1 MYASAQGPIWNER
14 NMKRL
19 HLLQVLAALTASGCL
34 AQSAQSIQGLVE
46 DASGAIVT
54 GAKVTM
60 TNAAT
65 GISRDTQTN
74 ASGLYSFQLVQ
85 VGNYNIRVELQ
96 GFRTETISNIRVETA
111 AQVRQNFKLQVG
123 TVAENIE
130 VSANAVQLT
139 TENASVGGVI
149 ENKRIIDLPINGR
162 NMVGLAVLV
171 PGVQFGERTG
181 RGDGLG
187 GFPIPGSGFSVS
199 ANGQRETFQVV
210 SLDGVDAKDPR
221 INITNFVP
229 SIEAID
235 EFKIQTNAFTAEYGF
250 GGGAHVQ
257 ITMKS
262 GTNDFHGTF
271 FEFVRNDIFDA
282 ENYFLN
288 FDRPANLTR
297 LKKDP
302 LRRNQFGF
310 VLSGPVLFPKL
321 YNGKNKTFWAFNME
335 YRLDR
340 ITSVQNAD
348 FGLDTFRRGDFSEL
362 LNPTPITGSSALRNP
377 VIIYDPYTGM
387 PFPNNI
393 LPASRLHPG
402 ALNILNTYVP
412 RAQFRQPDPFD
423 FNATAGVPQP
433 VNVHTY
439 FSRFDHTFND
449 RDRVFARL
457 AWDRSNR
464 TANNINPFL
473 PVFVDSKVTNLASQW
488 IHSFSPTVLNELRFG
503 FNISDDLT
511 SNPRT
516 DNTSFDMDSLGIG
529 QFRVF
534 SDGNRKL
541 TPREHGLPR
550 LNGLP
555 FPVGENTNGN
565 GYDNMDTLQVS
576 NHMSIFRGKHNIK
589 VGGEVYYISME
600 RGAANVEEGAL
611 GFSANESGSALASF
625 LLGLP
630 NSSTSPEG
638 LPLTFPRSTRLG
650 GYFQDDWK
658 VSSRVT
664 VSGGLRWDYIGAPYD
679 SKGLWRTLD
688 FPGTGLGI
696 QGRGGGY
703 QVPGGGVIPTI
714 APAGLGDPG
723 AIALFKDKNF
733 FMPRLGITFRPTDKW
748 VIRTGAGLFDNIHHL
763 NTWTIFNLM
772 PPKSGS
778 LVFNSV
784 TDVAQTIPVTGGTGQ
799 PVNLQTRRF
808 RAGQPVLTL
817 NDPFLQGAGVAAA
830 ARPVALNYVPP
841 DYKHGSVWKWSF
853 DIQRELP
860 FNTALTVGYVGSK
873 GTHTGNSI
881 GNYNQPSPSPD
892 TNIQARR
899 PYQQFYDPALPERGV
914 QTLSTIR
921 YIDSFGENFY
931 HGLQVKADRRFKSG
945 IAAGLAYTWS
955 KAHGDGENGGQEGV
969 SFQDPLNRRASR
981 GRFRFDQRHVLVANF
996 VWELPGASL
1005 KGPLGFLIGGWQTNG
1020 ILSIRT
1026 GFPFNVT
1033 QGGDLNTGGPV
1044 FPDLTGDPYL
1054 ANPSR
1059 AQWYNPQAFSRV
1071 TCNVPNRP
1079 DLCRYGSF
1087 GYNVMSGP
1095 SQRNLDFSMFKN
1107 FRFKERFNVQFRAEA
1122 LNATN
1127 TPYFG
1132 DPGGIGFSNV
1142 NQLTPDTSR
1151 MAEVRSLR
1159 TPMRIMQFGLKLMF

>member
-1 MYASAQGPIWNER
+1 
-14 NMKRL
+14 MKRIL
-19 HLLQVLAALTASGCL
+19 QTAGLLLALCGLAM
-34 AQSAQSIQGLVE
+34 AQSAQSIQGLVQ
-46 DASGAIVT
+46 DSTGAVVA
-54 GAKVTM
+54 GAKVKL
-60 TNAAT
+60 TNT
-65 GISRDTQTN
+65 GTGVSSTAESN
-74 ASGLYSFQLVQ
+74 SAGLFNFPLIQ
-85 VGNYNIRVELQ
+85 VGNYELTVEQQ
-96 GFRTETISNIRVETA
+96 GFKTETVRNIRVETG
-111 AQVRQNFKLQVG
+111 AQVRQDFKLEVG
-123 TVAENIE
+123 ALAERVEI
-130 VSANAVQLT
+130 SANAVQLN
-139 TENASVGGVI
+139 TENATVGGVV

-162 NMVGLAVLV
+162 NMVGLAVLI

-229 SIEAID
+229 SIEAIE
-235 EFKIQTNAFTAEYGF
+235 EFTIQTNSFTAEYGF
-250 GGGAHVQ
+250 GGGAKVQ

-262 GTNDFHGTF
+262 GANDLHGTF

-288 FDRPANLTR
+288 FERSANLTR

-310 VLSGPVLFPKL
+310 VMSGPVFIPKV

-340 ITSVQNAD
+340 ITSVQNAN
-348 FGLDTFRRGDFSEL
+348 FGLDAFRRGDFSEIL
-362 LNPTPITGSSALRNP
+362 RPTPIAGSTALRNP
-377 VIIYDPYTGM
+377 IIIYDPYTGI
-387 PFPNNI
+387 PFPDNI
-393 LPASRLHPG
+393 IPTTRLHPG

-412 RAQFRQPDPFD
+412 RAQFRQADPFD

-433 VNVHTY
+433 INARTY
-439 FSRFDHTFND
+439 FARIDHHFND
-449 RDRVFARL
+449 KDRVFGRL
-457 AWDRSNR
+457 AWDRSDLER
-464 TANNINPFL
+464 NNINPFL
-473 PVFVDSKVTNLASQW
+473 PVFVDSKVTNLATQW
-488 IHSFSPTVLNELRFG
+488 IHTFSPSAINELRVG
-503 FNISDDLT
+503 FNISDDIT
-511 SNPRT
+511 RNPRT
-516 DNTSFDMDSLGIG
+516 DNTSFDMDALGIG

-534 SDGNRKL
+534 SDANRKL

-565 GYDNMDTLQVS
+565 GYDNMDTIQMGDHLS
-576 NHMSIFRGKHNIK
+576 LFRGKHNIK
-589 VGGEVYYISME
+589 VGGEIYYITME

-611 GFSANESGSALASF
+611 GFSGNESGYALASF

-638 LPLTFPRSTRLG
+638 LPLTFPRNTRLG

-658 VSSRVT
+658 LSPRMT
-664 VSGGLRWDYIGAPYD
+664 VSGGLRWDYIGVPYD
-679 SKGLWRTLD
+679 SQGLWRTLD
-688 FPGTGLGI
+688 FPGTGLGVE
-696 QGRGGGY
+696 GRGTGY
-703 QVPGGGVIPTI
+703 QIPGGALIPTI
-714 APAGLGDPG
+714 APASLGEAG
-723 AIALFKDKNF
+723 AIPLFKSKNF
-733 FMPRLGITFRPTDKW
+733 FMPRLGITFRPSDKW
-748 VIRTGAGLFDNIHHL
+748 VIRSGAGLFDNINHL

-778 LVFNSV
+778 LIFNSV

-799 PVNLQTRRF
+799 TVNLQTRIF
-808 RAGQPVLTL
+808 RPGQPILTL

-830 ARPVALNYVPP
+830 PRPVALNYVPP
-841 DYKHGSVWKWSF
+841 DYKHGDVWKWSF

-873 GTHTGNSI
+873 GSHTGNSI
-881 GNYNQPSPSPD
+881 GNYNQPRPSPD
-892 TNIQARR
+892 TNVQARR
-899 PYQQFYDPALPERGV
+899 PYQQFFDPAVPGRGI

-921 YIDSFGENFY
+921 YIDSYGENFH
-931 HGLQVKADRRFKSG
+931 HGLQVKVDHRFSRG
-945 IAAGLAYTWS
+945 VAFGFAYTLS
-955 KAHGDGENGGQEGV
+955 KTHGDGENGGQEGV
-969 SFQDPLNRRASR
+969 SFQDPLNRVGSR
-981 GRFRFDQRHVLVANF
+981 GRFRFDQRHVMVANF
-996 VWELPGASL
+996 VWELPGRNL
-1005 KGPLGFLIGGWQTNG
+1005 KGPLGYVLGGWQSNG
-1020 ILSIRT
+1020 IVAIRS

-1033 QGGDLNTGGPV
+1033 QGDDINTGGPV
-1044 FPDLTGDPYL
+1044 RPDQAGDPYL
-1054 ANPSR
+1054 DSPSR

-1071 TCNVPNRP
+1071 TCNIPSRQ
-1079 DLCRYGSF
+1079 DLCRFGTF

-1095 SQRNLDFSMFKN
+1095 GQRNLDFSVFKN
-1107 FRFKERFNVQFRAEA
+1107 FPFKERFNLQFRAEA
-1122 LNATN
+1122 INATN

-1132 DPGGIGFSNV
+1132 DPGGISFSNP
-1142 NQLTPDTSR
+1142 NQLTPDGTR
-1151 MAEVRSLR
+1151 MGEVRSLR

>member
-1 MYASAQGPIWNER
+1 MQKAVNVKQIVSFS
-14 NMKRL
+14 L
-19 HLLQVLAALTASGCL
+19 VLMFGIAPCL
-34 AQSAQSIQGLVE
+34 PQSTQSIQGLVE
-46 DASGAIVT
+46 DTTGAAIAQ
-54 GAKVTM
+54 AKVTL
-60 TNAAT
+60 TNVAT
-65 GISRDTQTN
+65 GISRTTETN
-74 ASGLYSFQLVQ
+74 STGLYTFQLVQ
-85 VGNYNIRVELQ
+85 VGNYDLKFETA
-96 GFRTETISNIRVETA
+96 GFRTEVITSVRVETA
-111 AQVRQNFKLQVG
+111 AQVRQNAQLKVG
-123 TVAENIE
+123 AIAESIE
-130 VSANAVQLT
+130 VSANAVQLN
-139 TENASVGGVI
+139 TENATVGGVI

-221 INITNFVP
+221 VHITNFVP
-229 SIEAID
+229 SIEAIE

-250 GGGAHVQ
+250 GGGANVQ

-262 GTNDFHGTF
+262 GTNSLHGTF
-271 FEFVRNDIFDA
+271 FDFVRNDIFDA

-288 FDRPANLTR
+288 FERVSSLPR
-297 LKKDP
+297 LKKNP

-310 VLSGPVLFPKL
+310 VLSGPVLIPKI
-321 YNGKNKTFWAFNME
+321 YNGKNRTFWAFNME
-335 YRLDR
+335 HRLDR
-340 ITSVQNAD
+340 ITSVQNAN
-348 FGLDTFRRGDFSEL
+348 FVLDSFRRGDFSEI
-362 LNPTPITGSSALRNP
+362 LNPTPIAGSSTLRNP
-377 VIIYDPYTGM
+377 IIIYDPYTGV

-393 LPASRLHPG
+393 IPTTRLHTG
-402 ALNILNTYVP
+402 ALNVLKQYVP
-412 RAQFRQPDPFD
+412 TPQFRQADPFD
-423 FNATAGVPQP
+423 FNSTAGVPQP
-433 VNVHTY
+433 TNVHTY
-439 FSRFDHTFND
+439 FARVDHTFND
-449 RDRVFARL
+449 RDRVFSRL

-473 PVFVDSKVTNLASQW
+473 PVFVNSKVTNLASQW
-488 IHSFSPTVLNELRFG
+488 IHSFGPSVINELRFG

-516 DNTSFDMDSLGIG
+516 DNTKFDMDSLGIG

-565 GYDNMDTLQVS
+565 GYDNMDTIQIG
-576 NHMSIFRGKHNIK
+576 NHLSIFRGKHNLKI
-589 VGGEVYYISME
+589 GGELYYITME

-611 GFSANESGSALASF
+611 AFSGNESGYAFASF

-638 LPLTFPRSTRLG
+638 LPLTFPRNTRLG
-650 GYFQDDWK
+650 GYFHDDWK

-664 VSGGLRWDYIGAPYD
+664 ISGGLRWDYIQVPYD
-679 SKGLWRTLD
+679 SQGLWRTLD
-688 FPGTGLGI
+688 FPGTGLGVD
-696 QGRGGGY
+696 GRGAGY
-703 QVPGGGVIPTI
+703 QIPGGALIPTI
-714 APAGLGDPG
+714 APASLGDAG
-723 AIALFKDKNF
+723 AIGLFKSKNF

-748 VIRTGAGLFDNIHHL
+748 VIRTGAGYFDNINHL

-778 LVFNSV
+778 LLFNSV

-799 PVNLQTRRF
+799 TVPLQTRRY
-808 RAGQPVLTL
+808 RAGQPILTL
-817 NDPFLQGAGVAAA
+817 NDPFLQSAGVSAAP
-830 ARPVALNYVPP
+830 RPVALNYVPP
-841 DYKHGSVWKWSF
+841 DYKHGDVWKWSF

-860 FNTALTVGYVGSK
+860 FNAALTVGYVGSK
-873 GTHTGNSI
+873 GSHTGNSI
-881 GNYNQPSPSPD
+881 GNYNQPSPSAD

-899 PYQQFYDPALPERGV
+899 PYQRFYDPAVPQRGI

-921 YIDSFGENFY
+921 YIDSYGENFH
-931 HGLQVKADRRFKSG
+931 HGLQLKVDRRFARG
-945 IAAGLAYTWS
+945 LAAGLAYTFS
-955 KAHGDGENGGQEGV
+955 KTHGDGENGGQEGV
-969 SFQDPLNRRASR
+969 SYQDPLNRVGSR
-981 GRFRFDQRHVLVANF
+981 GRFRFDQRHVMVANF
-996 VWELPGASL
+996 VYELPGANL
-1005 KGPLGFLIGGWQTNG
+1005 RGPLGYMIGGWQTNG
-1020 ILSIRT
+1020 IFAVRS
-1026 GFPFNVT
+1026 GFPFTVT
-1033 QGGDLNTGGPV
+1033 QGGDINTGGPV
-1044 FPDLTGDPYL
+1044 RPDQVSNPYKDDPT
-1054 ANPSR
+1054 R

-1071 TCNVPNRP
+1071 TCNIPSRQ
-1079 DLCRYGSF
+1079 DLCRFGTF

-1095 SQRNLDFSMFKN
+1095 GQRNFDFSLFKN
-1107 FRFKERFNVQFRAEA
+1107 FPFRERFTFQFRAEA

-1127 TPYFG
+1127 TPFFS
-1132 DPGGIGFSNV
+1132 DPGGISFSNA
-1142 NQLTPDTSR
+1142 NQLTPDGAR
-1151 MAEVRSLR
+1151 MAESRGLR

>member
-1 MYASAQGPIWNER
+1 M
-14 NMKRL
+14 RL
-19 HLLQVLAALTASGCL
+19 VFSPLLLAAMCAGICA

-46 DASGAIVT
+46 DASGAVVA

-60 TNAAT
+60 TNTGT
-65 GISRDTQTN
+65 GISRSAETN
-74 ASGLYSFQLVQ
+74 SAGLYSFQLVQ
-85 VGNYNIRVELQ
+85 VGNYGVTVEAQ
-96 GFRTETISNIRVETA
+96 GFKTESVANIRVETS
-111 AQVRQNFKLQVG
+111 AQVRQDFKLEVG
-123 TVAENIE
+123 ALTEKIE
-130 VSANAVQLT
+130 ISANAVQLN
-139 TENASVGGVI
+139 TENATVGGVI

-199 ANGQRETFQVV
+199 ANGQRETHQVV
-210 SLDGVDAKDPR
+210 SIDGVDAKDPR

-229 SIEAID
+229 SIEAIE

-250 GGGAHVQ
+250 GGGANVQ

-262 GTNDFHGTF
+262 GTNDLHGTF

-288 FDRPANLTR
+288 FERASNLPR

-310 VLSGPVLFPKL
+310 VLSGPVYIPKI
-321 YNGKNKTFWAFNME
+321 YNGRNRTFWAFNME

-340 ITSVQNAD
+340 LTNVQNAN
-348 FGLDTFRRGDFSEL
+348 FGLDTFRRGDFSEIL
-362 LNPTPITGSSALRNP
+362 RPTPVAGSSTPRNPT
-377 VIIYDPYTGM
+377 IIFDPYTGQ
-387 PFPNNI
+387 PFANNI
-393 LPASRLHPG
+393 IPTSRLHPG
-402 ALNILNTYVP
+402 ALNVLRTYLP
-412 RAQFRQPDPFD
+412 TPQFRQPDPFD

-433 VNVHTY
+433 IDAHTY
-439 FSRFDHTFND
+439 FARVDHTFSDHD
-449 RDRVFARL
+449 RIFGRL
-457 AWDRSNR
+457 AWDRSNLTR
-464 TANNINPFL
+464 NNINPFL

-488 IHSFSPTVLNELRFG
+488 IHTFSATTINEFRFG

-555 FPVGENTNGN
+555 FPIGENTNGN
-565 GYDNMDTLQVS
+565 GYDNMDTVQFGNHVS
-576 NHMSIFRGKHNIK
+576 FFRGKHNMK
-589 VGGEVYYISME
+589 VGGEVYYITME

-611 GFSANESGSALASF
+611 GFSGSESGYALASF

-638 LPLTFPRSTRLG
+638 LPLTFPRNTRLG
-650 GYFQDDWK
+650 GYFHDDWK

-688 FPGTGLGI
+688 FPGDGLGVA
-696 QGRGGGY
+696 GRGAGY
-703 QVPGGGVIPTI
+703 QIPGGARIPAI
-714 APAGLGDPG
+714 APASLGDAG
-723 AIALFKDKNF
+723 AIGLFKKKHF

-748 VIRTGAGLFDNIHHL
+748 VFRMGAGLFDNINHL

-778 LVFNSV
+778 LIFNSV

-799 PVNLQTRRF
+799 MVNLQTRIF
-808 RAGQPVLTL
+808 RPGQPILTL
-817 NDPFLQGAGVAAA
+817 NDPFLQAAGVAAA
-830 ARPVALNYVPP
+830 PRPVALNYVPP
-841 DYKHGSVWKWSF
+841 DYKHNDVWKWSF

-860 FNTALTVGYVGSK
+860 YNTAVTVGYVGSK
-873 GTHTGNSI
+873 GSHIGNSV

-892 TNIQARR
+892 TNVQIRR
-899 PYQQFYDPALPERGV
+899 PYQQFYDPAVPQLGV

-921 YIDSFGENFY
+921 YIDSYGEAFH
-931 HGLQVKADRRFKSG
+931 HGLQVKLDRRFSRG
-945 IAAGLAYTWS
+945 LAGGLAYTFS
-955 KAHGDGENGGQEGV
+955 KSHGDGENGGQEGV
-969 SFQDPLNRRASR
+969 SYQDPLNRIGSR
-981 GRFRFDQRHVLVANF
+981 GRFRFDQTHVLVANF
-996 VWELPGASL
+996 VWELPGANL
-1005 KGPLGFLIGGWQTNG
+1005 KGPLGYIIGGWQTNG
-1020 ILSIRT
+1020 ILAIRS
-1026 GFPFNVT
+1026 GFPFNVN
-1033 QGGDLNTGGPV
+1033 QGGDINTGGTV
-1044 FPDLTGDPYL
+1044 RPDQAGDPYKDD
-1054 ANPSR
+1054 PTR
-1059 AQWYNPQAFSRV
+1059 AQWFNPQAFSRV
-1071 TCNVPNRP
+1071 TCNIPSRQ
-1079 DLCRYGSF
+1079 DLCRFGTF

-1095 SQRNLDFSMFKN
+1095 GQKNLDFSIFKN
-1107 FRFKERFNVQFRAEA
+1107 FAFKERFNIQFRAEA

-1127 TPYFG
+1127 TPFFS

-1142 NQLTPDTSR
+1142 NQLTPDGSR
-1151 MAEVRSLR
+1151 MGESRGLR
-1159 TPMRIMQFGLKLMF
+1159 NPMRIMQFGLKFMF

>member
-1 MYASAQGPIWNER
+1 MNRIYVACAVLLLSAQ
-14 NMKRL
+14 
-19 HLLQVLAALTASGCL
+19 ATF
-34 AQSAQSIQGLVE
+34 AQSNQSVQGFVG
-46 DASGAIVT
+46 DATGATVA

-60 TNAAT
+60 TNTGT
-65 GISRDTQTN
+65 GISRTTETN
-74 ASGLYSFQLVQ
+74 ATGLYSFPLVQ
-85 VGNYNIRVELQ
+85 VGNYEVRVEMQ
-96 GFRTETISNIRVETA
+96 GFKTESITNIRVETS
-111 AQVRQNFKLQVG
+111 AQVRQDFTLEVG
-123 TVAENIE
+123 ALAEKIE
-130 VSANAVQLT
+130 VSANTVQLN
-139 TENASVGGVI
+139 TENATVGGVV

-229 SIEAID
+229 SIEAIE

-250 GGGAHVQ
+250 GGGANVQ

-262 GTNDFHGTF
+262 GTNALHGTF
-271 FEFVRNDIFDA
+271 FEFLRNDIFDA

-288 FDRPANLTR
+288 FERSASLTR

-310 VLSGPVLFPKL
+310 VLSGPVLIPKI

-335 YRLDR
+335 HRLDR
-340 ITSVQNAD
+340 LTAVQNQD
-348 FGLDTFRRGDFSEL
+348 FGLESFRRGDFSEIL
-362 LNPTPITGSSALRNP
+362 RPTPVAGSSTPRNP
-377 VIIYDPYTGM
+377 VIIFDPYTGV

-393 LPASRLHPG
+393 IPTARLHPG
-402 ALNILNTYVP
+402 ALNIISKYLPTP
-412 RAQFRQPDPFD
+412 QFRQADPFD

-433 VNVHTY
+433 INAHTY
-439 FSRFDHTFND
+439 FLRVDHTFSDN
-449 RDRVFARL
+449 DRVFARL
-457 AWDRSNR
+457 AWDRSNLTR
-464 TANNINPFL
+464 NNINPFL
-473 PVFVDSKVTNLASQW
+473 PVFVNSKVTNLASQW
-488 IHSFSPTVLNELRFG
+488 IHSFNARTINEFRFG

-565 GYDNMDTLQVS
+565 GYDNMDTVQFG
-576 NHMSIFRGKHNIK
+576 NHMSLFRGKHNIK
-589 VGGEVYYISME
+589 IGGEVYYITME

-611 GFSANESGSALASF
+611 GFSGNQSGSALASF

-630 NSSTSPEG
+630 DSSTSPEG
-638 LPLTFPRSTRLG
+638 LPLTFPRNTRLG
-650 GYFQDDWK
+650 GYFHDDWK

-688 FPGTGLGI
+688 FPGDGLGVE
-696 QGRGGGY
+696 GRGAGY
-703 QVPGGGVIPTI
+703 QIPGGARIPAI
-714 APAGLGDPG
+714 APNALGDPG
-723 AIALFKDKNF
+723 AIPLFKRANF
-733 FMPRLGITFRPTDKW
+733 FMPRIGITFRPTDKW
-748 VIRTGAGLFDNIHHL
+748 VIRTGAGWFDNINHL

-778 LVFNSV
+778 LIFQSV
-784 TDVAQTIPVTGGTGQ
+784 TDVAQTIPVTGGNGQ
-799 PVNLQTRRF
+799 PVNLQTRIF
-808 RAGQPVLTL
+808 RPGQPILTL

-830 ARPVALNYVPP
+830 PRPVALNYVPP
-841 DYKHGSVWKWSF
+841 DYKHGDVWKWSF
-853 DIQRELP
+853 DIQRQLP
-860 FNTALTVGYVGSK
+860 FEAALTIGYVGSK

-881 GNYNQPSPSPD
+881 GNYNQPAPSPD
-892 TNIQARR
+892 TNVQARR
-899 PYQQFYDPALPERGV
+899 PYQQFYDPAVPARGV

-921 YIDSFGENFY
+921 YIDSFGENFH
-931 HGLQVKADRRFKSG
+931 HGLQVKMDRRFSRG
-945 IAAGLAYTWS
+945 VAAGFAYTFS
-955 KAHGDGENGGQEGV
+955 KSHGDGENGGQEGV
-969 SFQDPLNRRASR
+969 SYQDPLNRVGSR

-996 VWELPGASL
+996 VWELPGRNL
-1005 KGPLGFLIGGWQTNG
+1005 KGVAGLIVGGWQTNG

-1026 GFPFNVT
+1026 GFPFNVN
-1033 QGGDLNTGGPV
+1033 QGGDINTGGTV
-1044 FPDLTGDPYL
+1044 RPDQVGDPF
-1054 ANPSR
+1054 ATESKR

-1071 TCNVPNRP
+1071 TCNIPNRQ
-1079 DLCRYGSF
+1079 DLCRFGTF
-1087 GYNVMSGP
+1087 GYNVLSGP
-1095 SQRNLDFSMFKN
+1095 GQKNLDFSMFKN
-1107 FRFKERFNVQFRAEA
+1107 FAIRERFNIQFRAEA
-1122 LNATN
+1122 INATN

-1132 DPGGIGFSNV
+1132 DPGGIGFSSN
-1142 NQLTPDTSR
+1142 NQLTPDTAR
-1151 MAEVRSLR
+1151 MGEVRSLR
-1159 TPMRIMQFGLKLMF
+1159 NPMRIMQFGLKLMF